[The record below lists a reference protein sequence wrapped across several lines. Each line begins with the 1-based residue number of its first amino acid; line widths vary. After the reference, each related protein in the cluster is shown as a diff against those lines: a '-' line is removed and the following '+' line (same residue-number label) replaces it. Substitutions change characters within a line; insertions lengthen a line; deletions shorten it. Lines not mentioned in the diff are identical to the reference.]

1 MNNAETARVHEL
13 GPGVWQ
19 FVGARRSAHSYLF
32 KGRRRIALVDSGLP
46 TTTGYLEACLATL
59 GLAPRDL
66 DWLVLTH
73 EHIDHAGGAAF
84 FARQCLVAAHAQ
96 AANKLALA
104 DDFSLMTKAFAEAAR
119 PFQADL
125 CCAEGTAIE
134 LGGLT
139 PTSRGVRVK
148 YSGSKCTVI
157 DGPFPES
164 KELIAGYLL
173 LEVKTLAEAIE
184 WAKRA
189 PFGLGVLDG
198 EEPEV
203 ELRPLFDPTDFDVP
217 GEAEERAKRRGEKL
231 GKA

>member
-1 MNNAETARVHEL
+1 MKVMMFGKATKQTEAGQMPTEEAILAMHKFNEEL
-13 GPGVWQ
+13 EKAGV
-19 FVGARRSAHSYLF
+19 L
-32 KGRRRIALVDSGLP
+32 
-46 TTTGYLEACLATL
+46 LA
-59 GLAPRDL
+59 
-66 DWLVLTH
+66 
-73 EHIDHAGGAAF
+73 
-84 FARQCLVAAHAQ
+84 
-96 AANKLALA
+96 
-104 DDFSLMTKAFAEAAR
+104 
-119 PFQADL
+119 
-125 CCAEGTAIE
+125 

-189 PFGLGVLDG
+189 PFGLGVPDG

-217 GEAEERAKRRGEKL
+217 GEAEERAKRLGEKL
-231 GKA
+231 GKP